1 MSFISL
7 FVFLIFLRFFLGMSG
22 IFEMIL
28 VLVFFSM
35 KMFLLL
41 IILLIFVIIL
51 VCFMVECVFFLFIFV
66 RRCML
71 FLVEIVLKGVF
82 FIFIRFRLSF
92 LSFLKILCLSGVLGL
107 MLRLVL
113 ILVFRMFI
121 GFVRVLLNIFLSW
134 MVILSEIVC
143 LLCL

>member
-1 MSFISL
+1 
-7 FVFLIFLRFFLGMSG
+7 
-22 IFEMIL
+22 
-28 VLVFFSM
+28 
-35 KMFLLL
+35 
-41 IILLIFVIIL
+41 
-51 VCFMVECVFFLFIFV
+51 
-66 RRCML
+66 ML